1 MYHEPETVARLF
13 KRITEVL
20 RYQDICYSEEIGNI
34 YAVITGNQFL
44 LNNVEE
50 SSKRR
55 QELDKFIVLRII
67 FLIESCITY
76 ITKKDKVIPEVK
88 YDDRFEIDND
98 SYMAGTPLSLNEL
111 QVIEMKIK
119 HMIDVNRSNAS
130 FRNYSNRGQRAPQTN
145 ESYDLIKLLS
155 FLIYQFNNV
164 VILYKDNGFQRT
176 GIRYQRNQDVC
187 SPECIFTLAHLI
199 ANTLAGFIDMR
210 NDYYPCSVD
219 YGSGIGEIDKMK
231 YTTIGAIHF
240 AGALCCFKNIPLLSL
255 AVVGSKR
262 LGTRER
268 DCIHDVIT
276 LSHYL
281 AEH

>member
-1 MYHEPETVARLF
+1 MYHEPEVVAKLF

-20 RYQDICYSEEIGNI
+20 RYQDISYSEEIGNI
-34 YAVITGNQFL
+34 YAVITGNQYL

-50 SSKRR
+50 ASKRR
-55 QELDKFIVLRII
+55 LELNKFIVLRII

-76 ITKKDKVIPEVK
+76 ITKKDKCIPEMK
-88 YDDRFEIDND
+88 YDDRFIIDND
-98 SYMAGTPLSLNEL
+98 SYMAGNVLSMNEL
-111 QVIEMKIK
+111 QVLEMKLK
-119 HMIDVNRSNAS
+119 HMTDVNLSNAS
-130 FRNYSNRGQRAPQTN
+130 FLSYTNRGQKTPLTN
-145 ESYDLIKLLS
+145 ESYDLIRMLS

-164 VILYKDNGFQRT
+164 VILYKDDGFQRT

-187 SPECIFTLAHLI
+187 SSECLFTLAHLI
-199 ANTLAGFIDMR
+199 ANTLDAFIAIKCGA
-210 NDYYPCSVD
+210 YPCSEGYNSVGD
-219 YGSGIGEIDKMK
+219 NEKMK
-231 YTTIGAIHF
+231 YTSMGAIHF

-281 AEH
+281 EDQ

>member
-1 MYHEPETVARLF
+1 MYHEPEVVAYRF

-55 QELDKFIVLRII
+55 HELEKFIVLRII

-76 ITKKDKVIPEVK
+76 ITKKDKCIPEMK
-88 YDDRFEIDND
+88 YDDRFTIDND
-98 SYMAGTPLSLNEL
+98 SYMAGNVLSMNEL
-111 QVIEMKIK
+111 QVLEMKIK
-119 HMIDVNRSNAS
+119 HMTEVNLSNAS
-130 FRNYSNRGQRAPQTN
+130 FNSYQNKGRRTPMTN
-145 ESYDLIKLLS
+145 ESYDLIQMLS

-164 VILYKDNGFQRT
+164 VTLYKDDGFQRT

-187 SPECIFTLAHLI
+187 SPECIFSLAHLI
-199 ANTLAGFIDMR
+199 ANTLVAFIDLR
-210 NDYYPCSVD
+210 NSCYPCSAE
-219 YGSGIGEIDKMK
+219 YGNGVGDIDKMK
-231 YTTIGAIHF
+231 YTSMGAIHF

-255 AVVGSKR
+255 AVVGNKR

-281 AEH
+281 DQ